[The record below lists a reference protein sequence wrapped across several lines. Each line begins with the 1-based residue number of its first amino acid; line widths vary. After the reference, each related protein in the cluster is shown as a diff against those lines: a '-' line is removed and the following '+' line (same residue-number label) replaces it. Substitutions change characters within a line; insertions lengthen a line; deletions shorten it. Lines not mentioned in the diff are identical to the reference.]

1 MGKTLALLAV
11 LLGLVATAATARAE
25 ANLTRPAGTRVVLAV
40 LPFEVSDPQRMSY
53 LQDAVMDLLS
63 SRLES
68 HGGIT
73 VIEKYLVREAVGDAA
88 GRALAETRVQQ
99 VGRQLGADYVVLGSI
114 TKVAGNY
121 SLDVKVWNVAAA
133 STAGRVYSLARGD
146 DAIVPRIQEVADK
159 IAKIVGAPPTIP
171 PPRVAAPGEGAPGA
185 PAPEAGGAPLIAEIQ
200 IQGAKEGQEDEILG
214 SLTSRVGEGFS
225 EGNLEQD
232 VRKLLARP
240 EVRDVEVRVQ
250 DKPTGRILTYRI
262 STGKGPKITATVP
275 PRERVAEV
283 RVTGNQRVEAESIRG
298 RIAMQ
303 PGDPFTLKAAQDD
316 VRNLY
321 KMGFF
326 RDVQVDVQQTDQGKV
341 VTFIV
346 AENPIIRSI
355 NYAGNRHVK
364 KDKLDEV
371 ITVKSNETLD
381 FKKLYENQQRIQSY
395 YSQAGYYLATVKYSL
410 LQVDE
415 NSVAVTFNVTEGNKL
430 KLKSIDF
437 TGNKAFDDGRL
448 KSVMKTHEWDLASK
462 VMSRI
467 NNRGIY
473 QEPIFYEDLNK
484 VHEYYLDRG
493 YLRAEVGEPDITHD
507 EKWLYIKVSVE
518 EGTRYKVSRVDVK
531 GDEFLDKEAARK
543 RFELK
548 SGETFDRSLMT
559 ADIDELTKR
568 YANNGFFYA
577 NVTPL
582 TDVDDGSHTVAIT
595 YDVTKGKL
603 VYFEDIDVVGN
614 VKTRHH
620 VIRRHTIPVEGE
632 LFSAAAVEQTKD
644 RVKALGF
651 FDDVTVNT
659 RVGSTQNQVDLAV
672 GVKERPTGSFSFGA
686 GFSSVDEF
694 IFAAQVQQLNLFGRG
709 QQMALSADVGGRRR
723 DLTFRFSD
731 PYVGG
736 TFWALG
742 FNAFLDSRDF
752 NDFTRRGRG
761 AGFSVGAP
769 LFNSTRLSLGYS
781 YESSEVDDIAFS
793 ATSLLFREDVRGRA
807 STSSASPSLVRDTRN
822 DRLEPTAGTLF
833 SIGLDDAALG
843 GDNKFT
849 KVEGRFTYWFPIK
862 LFPWESTFAFN
873 VRAGGASPRNTIA
886 DFKLN
891 DPEPT
896 TGTKETPGFVPPI
909 CCGGSLEATSVPTL
923 VSTDEG
929 QSTYPGQTFPLTV
942 LDSDQLLP
950 ITERF
955 FLGGL
960 NSVRGFQARS
970 LGPRRALLVPVTID
984 GVEGLPSNTT
994 QYQIVDLNGNGTID
1008 REETEVIGGNKY
1020 ALFNLEY
1027 QFPLNKKAGLGG
1039 LFFFDGGQAFA
1050 EGDPIRTNDL
1060 RFSAG
1065 AGVRWRS
1072 PFGPL
1077 RFEWGFPLDRQED
1090 EESSVFE
1097 FSVGSSF

>member
-1 MGKTLALLAV
+1 MGKKLGLLAV
-11 LLGLVATAATARAE
+11 LIGLVATAATARAE
-25 ANLTRPAGTRVVLAV
+25 ANLTRPAGTKVVLAV

-68 HGGIT
+68 HGGIS
-73 VIEKYLVREAVGDAA
+73 VVEKYLVREAVGDAA
-88 GRALAETRVQQ
+88 GRALAEQRVQQ

-114 TKVAGNY
+114 TKAASDY

-133 STAGRVYSLARGD
+133 STAGRVTSLARGD

-159 IAKIVGAPPTIP
+159 IATIVAAPPTAP
-171 PPRVAAPGEGAPGA
+171 PPRVAERPAAPGA
-185 PAPEAGGAPLIAEIQ
+185 AAPAEGGPPLIAEIQ
-200 IQGAKEGQEDEILG
+200 IQGAREGQEDEILG
-214 SLTSRVGEGFS
+214 SLTSHVGETFS
-225 EGNLEQD
+225 EADLEQD
-232 VRKLLARP
+232 IRKLLQRP
-240 EVRDVEVRVQ
+240 EVRDVEVKVQ
-250 DKPTGRILTYRI
+250 DKPAGRIVTYRI
-262 STGKGPKITATVP
+262 TTGKGPKITATVP

-283 RVTGNQRVEAESIRG
+283 RVTGSQRVEAESIRG
-298 RIAMQ
+298 RVAMQ
-303 PGDPFTLKAAQDD
+303 PGDPFTAKAAQDD
-316 VRNLY
+316 VRNIY
-321 KMGFF
+321 KMGYF
-326 RDVQVDVQQTDQGKV
+326 RDVQVDVQQTDQGKI

-364 KDKLDEV
+364 KAKLDE
-371 ITVKSNETLD
+371 ILTVKPNETLD
-381 FKKLYENQQRIQSY
+381 FKKLYENQQRLQSY
-395 YSQAGYYLATVKYSL
+395 FSQSGYYLATVKYSL

-430 KLKSIDF
+430 KLKSIEF

-448 KSVMKTHEWDLASK
+448 KSVMKTHQWDIASK
-462 VMSRI
+462 VLSKI

-473 QEPIFYEDLNK
+473 QEPTFYEDLNK
-484 VHEYYLDRG
+484 VHEYYLDHG
-493 YLRAEVGEPDITHD
+493 YLRADVGEPDITHD
-507 EKWLYIKVSVE
+507 DKWLYIKVAVE
-518 EGTRYKVSRVDVK
+518 EGALYKVSRVDVK
-531 GDEFLDKEAARK
+531 GDEFLDKAAARK
-543 RFELK
+543 SFKLK

-559 ADIDELTKR
+559 DDIDTLTKR

-582 TDVDDGSHTVAIT
+582 TDVDDATHNVAIT

-614 VKTRHH
+614 VKTRDH
-620 VIRRHTIPVEGE
+620 VIRRQTLPAEGE
-632 LFSAAAVEQTKD
+632 LYNAKAVEQTKN
-644 RVKALGF
+644 RVKSLGF

-659 RVGSTQNQVDLAV
+659 RVGSTQNNVHLTV

-694 IFAAQVQQLNLFGRG
+694 IFATQIQQLNLFGRG
-709 QQMALSADVGGRRR
+709 QQLALSADVGGRRK

-736 TFWALG
+736 TLWALG
-742 FNAFLDSRDF
+742 VNAFLDSRDF

-761 AGFSVGAP
+761 GGFSVGYP
-769 LFNSTRLSLGYS
+769 VFEFTRLFLGYS
-781 YESSEVDDIAFS
+781 FEDSEVSDVAFN
-793 ATSLLFREDVRGRA
+793 ATSLLFREDVRGSA
-807 STSSASPSLVRDTRN
+807 TTSSVSPSLVRDTRN
-822 DRLEPTAGTLF
+822 DRLEPTAGSLF
-833 SIGLDDAALG
+833 SIGLDAAALG

-862 LFPWESTFAFN
+862 LFPWESTIAFN
-873 VRAGGASPRNTIA
+873 VRAGGANARNTIQ
-886 DFKLN
+886 DYKLN
-891 DPEPT
+891 DPAPT
-896 TGTKETPGFVPPI
+896 TGTTGTPGFFPPI
-909 CCGGSLEATSVPTL
+909 CCPAGTTTVGVPVN
-923 VSTDEG
+923 VSTAEG
-929 QSTYPGQTFPLTV
+929 QSTHPGQTFPLTV

-960 NSVRGFQARS
+960 NSVRGFKARS
-970 LGPRRALLVPVTID
+970 LGPSRALLQPLAISGVSGSVD
-984 GVEGLPSNTT
+984 GTT
-994 QYQIVDLNGNGTID
+994 QYAIVDLNGNGVID
-1008 REETEVIGGNKY
+1008 RNETQVIGGNKY

-1027 QFPLNKKAGLGG
+1027 QFPLNRKAGLGG

-1050 EGDPIRTNDL
+1050 EGDPIKIGDL
-1060 RFSAG
+1060 RYAFG
-1065 AGVRWRS
+1065 TGIRWRS

-1077 RFEWGFPLDRQED
+1077 RFEWGVPLNREEGED
-1090 EESSVFE
+1090 ASVFE